1 MRCLTDCFL
10 LQILSNR
17 ETLSW
22 PGGGGVLLGVL
33 VGVVP
38 PGSPDPDPISD
49 QKMYFSTLVFRL
61 DLENPYPFLDLAF
74 RQKLFYHYLNWRAD
88 KKNTSNPHDLEFSY
102 FSFFPIHLELKR

>member
-49 QKMYFSTLVFRL
+49 QKNV
-61 DLENPYPFLDLAF
+61 
-74 RQKLFYHYLNWRAD
+74 LFHTRFQTRPRKSIPETICYHYLDWRAD
-88 KKNTSNPHDLEFSY
+88 KKILQ
-102 FSFFPIHLELKR
+102 IHMI

>member
-1 MRCLTDCFL
+1 M
-10 LQILSNR
+10 
-17 ETLSW
+17 
-22 PGGGGVLLGVL
+22 GVL

-38 PGSPDPDPISD
+38 PGSPNPDPISD

-88 KKNTSNPHDLEFSY
+88 KKILQ
-102 FSFFPIHLELKR
+102 IHMI

>member
-1 MRCLTDCFL
+1 MRCLTDRFL

-22 PGGGGVLLGVL
+22 PGGYSWEFLLGLCRPVL
-33 VGVVP
+33 Q
-38 PGSPDPDPISD
+38 ILTLF
-49 QKMYFSTLVFRL
+49 QTKKMYFSTLVFRL

-88 KKNTSNPHDLEFSY
+88 KKILQ
-102 FSFFPIHLELKR
+102 IHMI

>member
-22 PGGGGVLLGVL
+22 PGGVLLGVL

-38 PGSPDPDPISD
+38 PGSPNPDPFSD

-74 RQKLFYHYLNWRAD
+74 RQKLCSHYLDWRAD
-88 KKNTSNPHDLEFSY
+88 KKILQ
-102 FSFFPIHLELKR
+102 IHMI

>member
-38 PGSPDPDPISD
+38 PGSDPISD

-61 DLENPYPFLDLAF
+61 DLENPYP
-74 RQKLFYHYLNWRAD
+74 KLYVII
-88 KKNTSNPHDLEFSY
+88 T
-102 FSFFPIHLELKR
+102 

>member
-33 VGVVP
+33 GGVVP

-49 QKMYFSTLVFRL
+49 QKNVLFHTRFQTRPRKSIPVFRPGL
-61 DLENPYPFLDLAF
+61 
-74 RQKLFYHYLNWRAD
+74 
-88 KKNTSNPHDLEFSY
+88 
-102 FSFFPIHLELKR
+102 